1 MTAER
6 YQVVIVGAGLV
17 GAAAALALGRQGL
30 RVALIERQPPDTTI
44 HGLQPAERMGNG
56 AAVGNPSASPLR
68 GESRTPLVGHVPDE
82 TWDTRIYAISP
93 ASQRFL
99 ERLGA
104 WKQMDAGRIQPVYR
118 MDVVGDAAG
127 AIRLDAYEAGVSHLA
142 AIVESGRLQ
151 HALWQALQADG
162 NVEIHCP
169 AAIESIEWDEPC
181 SRLTLE
187 DGRLLEAELVVG
199 ADGAASRIRE
209 LAGLNSTLTPYG
221 QSGVVANFECEH
233 PHRGTAYQWF
243 FDSDI
248 LAWLPLAGHTTPR
261 GLQPTV
267 DRSPLGEN
275 RLSMVWSTPS
285 AHADALLALEA
296 TALAD
301 AVRRA
306 GHNRLGELR
315 LLTPAAAFPLRLIRV
330 QTTVAPGVA
339 LIGDAAHGVH
349 PLAGQGVNLGFGD
362 AEVLAEV
369 LAQQHRHSRCGDVR
383 ILNAYARQRAEPVQ
397 RMQALTHGLHHL
409 FADPRAAW
417 LRNAGMKCVNQL
429 PPLKAALVRE
439 AMS

>member
-1 MTAER
+1 MSAER

-30 RVALIERQPPDTTI
+30 RVALIERQPPS
-44 HGLQPAERMGNG
+44 L
-56 AAVGNPSASPLR
+56 
-68 GESRTPLVGHVPDE
+68 PDDA
-82 TWDTRIYAISP
+82 WDTRIYAISP

-104 WKQMDAGRIQPVYR
+104 WQRMDAGRVQPVFR
-118 MDVVGDAAG
+118 MDVAGDTSG
-127 AIRLDAYEAGVSHLA
+127 AIRLDAYEAGVSRLA

-151 HALWQALQADG
+151 HALWQAIEADG
-162 NVEIHCP
+162 SVALHCP
-169 AAIESIEWDEPC
+169 AAIQSIVTEGPFTQIVLD
-181 SRLTLE
+181 
-187 DGRLLEAELVVG
+187 DGFRLEAELVVG

-209 LAGLNSTLTPYG
+209 WAALASTLTPYG
-221 QSGVVANFECEH
+221 QSGVVANFECER
-233 PHRGTAYQWF
+233 PHRGTAFQWF

-248 LAWLPLAGHTTPR
+248 LAWLPLSGHTTLR

-267 DRSPLGEN
+267 DRSTHKGHREPPSGGN
-275 RLSMVWSTPS
+275 CMSMVWSTRT
-285 AHADALLALEA
+285 AHADDLLALDA
-296 TALAD
+296 AALA
-301 AVRRA
+301 AQVQAA
-306 GHNRLGELR
+306 GHDRLGALR

-330 QTTVAPGVA
+330 EAVVAPGVA

-362 AEVLAEV
+362 AEALVDVLV
-369 LAQQHRHSRCGDVR
+369 QHRRSRLGDVR
-383 ILNAYARQRAEPVQ
+383 VLQAYARQRAEPVQ

-409 FADPRAAW
+409 FADDRAAW
-417 LRNAGMKCVNQL
+417 LRNAGMTVVNRL